1 MARQVLLFMVMKYLK
16 KAIIVGTLIS
26 ALGSALAGCYVERRG
41 PRYAHRVCAYGYYW
55 DGYHCHRARR
65 W

>member
-1 MARQVLLFMVMKYLK
+1 MLHFMIMKYIK
-16 KAIIVGTLIS
+16 KTLVVAALMS

-41 PRYAHRVCAYGYYW
+41 PRYAHRTCAYGYYW
-55 DGYHCHRARR
+55 DGYRCHHARR